1 MPRLKDILR
10 GRDLYSAAPHESVA
24 EVAARMASLNVGAV
38 PVLEGDQLCGI
49 FSERDL
55 MKRVVLA
62 GLDMG
67 NTPIGRVMSTSLTTA
82 EETTT
87 IEEGLEL
94 MHRCGCRHL
103 PVLRDGGV
111 VGFVSMRD
119 LMLFEL
125 ERKTD
130 ELKHM
135 RSYIQ
140 SS

>member
-1 MPRLKDILR
+1 MPRLKDIID
-10 GRDLYSAAPHESVA
+10 GRALFSAAPNESIA
-24 EVAARMASLNVGAV
+24 AVAARMGTLNVGAV
-38 PVLEGDQLCGI
+38 PVIEGDQLCGI

-62 GLDMG
+62 GLDLQR
-67 NTPIGRVMSTSLTTA
+67 TRIKDVMSTSLTKA

-87 IEEGLEL
+87 IEEGLDL
-94 MHRCGCRHL
+94 MRRCGCRHL
-103 PVLRDGGV
+103 PVLSGGRV
-111 VGFVSMRD
+111 AGFVSMRD